1 MRRFRGGESIT
12 NMDQRPAHVDS
23 ILQYGYAGHPD
34 FFLLACAV
42 ASAEGGGAS
51 YLVDL
56 ERCLAEMEPWAAAGL
71 QDLEVVQQIKL
82 PPDYGSYARDN
93 RDDPLDF
100 EEGAAEA
107 ELASPPSGDRVE
119 KLSLRTRAG
128 CGAGGRWQ

>member
-1 MRRFRGGESIT
+1 MCRFRGGERIT

-34 FFLLACAV
+34 FFFLACAV
-42 ASAEGGGAS
+42 ASGEGGGAS

-56 ERCLAEMEPWAAAGL
+56 ERCLAEIEPWVAEGL
-71 QDLEVVQQIKL
+71 QDLEVVQQINL

-93 RDDPLDF
+93 RDNPLDF
-100 EEGAAEA
+100 EDGAVET
-107 ELASPPSGDRVE
+107 ELASPPSEGRVE

-128 CGAGGRWQ
+128 CGAGGQRQ